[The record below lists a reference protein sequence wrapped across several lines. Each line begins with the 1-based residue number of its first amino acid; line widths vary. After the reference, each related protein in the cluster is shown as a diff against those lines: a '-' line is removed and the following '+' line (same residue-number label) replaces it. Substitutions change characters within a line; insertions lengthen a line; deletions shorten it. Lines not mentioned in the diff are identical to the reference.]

1 MIKVLFVCLGNIC
14 RSPTAHSVFRQRVDE
29 AGLSHLIKIDSAGTG
44 DWHIGKAPDKRA
56 TKTAEERGYVMK
68 DLRARQ
74 VSAKDFSEFDYVL
87 AMDAQ
92 NLRDLEA
99 MRPNNFA
106 GHLSLFLDF
115 SQHNVS
121 QDVPD
126 PYYGGD
132 EGFLDVLSMVEEC
145 SDQLLKSISSS
156 PKFTS
161 LSNSQN

>member
-14 RSPTAHSVFRQRVDE
+14 RSPTAHSVFRQRVE
-29 AGLSHLIKIDSAGTG
+29 SAGLSEFIAVDSSGTG

-56 TKTAEERGYVMK
+56 TKTAEEQGYKMG

-74 VSAKDFSEFDYVL
+74 VSTSDFSQFDYIL
-87 AMDAQ
+87 AMDVQ
-92 NLRDLEA
+92 NLKDLEA
-99 MRPNNFA
+99 MRPKDYS
-106 GHLSLFLDF
+106 GHLGLFLDF
-115 SQHNVS
+115 SQNNIS

-145 SDQLLKSISSS
+145 CDRLVESISSS
-156 PKFTS
+156 PQFIALNK
-161 LSNSQN
+161 

>member
-14 RSPTAHSVFRQRVDE
+14 RSPTAHSVFRQRVE
-29 AGLSHLIKIDSAGTG
+29 NAGLAEFIAVDSSGTG

-56 TKTAEERGYVMK
+56 TKTAEEQGYKMS

-74 VSAKDFSEFDYVL
+74 VSASDFSQFDYIL
-87 AMDAQ
+87 AMDVQ
-92 NLRDLEA
+92 NLKDLEA
-99 MRPNNFA
+99 MRPKDYS
-106 GHLSLFLDF
+106 GHLGLFLDF
-115 SQHNVS
+115 SQTNIS

-145 SDQLLKSISSS
+145 CDRLVESISSS
-156 PKFTS
+156 PQFIALKK
-161 LSNSQN
+161 